1 MKLCFAYTVFNGFE
15 LLQGSINQIKD
26 HVDEIVICF
35 QDISNRGNFNADIE
49 NQLDQL
55 EGVSIIKFVPDLKAD
70 TKTNEL
76 NKHNLMIDAAR
87 HLHCTHI
94 IVSATDHYYKS
105 DEFIQAIGLGQNYDC
120 TFTSMYTYYKN
131 PTWQLLPIEDYKMP
145 FIMKIYP
152 ESKFVKSVRYP
163 VLVDPSVK
171 INTVGRFHVFSE
183 SQIMMHHFSMVRNNI
198 EEKFVN
204 AASPT
209 MAQIKSAGY
218 IDEFENYNAES
229 DNGIKYFQ
237 GRKIKVVDNYFSIQ
251 VQSQEAHNQD

>member
-35 QDISNRGNFNADIE
+35 QDVSNRGNFNGEIE
-49 NQLDQL
+49 NQIDQL

-105 DEFIQAIGLGQNYDC
+105 DEFIQAIGLGQNYDS

-163 VLVDPSVK
+163 VLIDPSVK

-183 SQIMMHHFSMVRNNI
+183 SQIMMHHYSMVRNNI